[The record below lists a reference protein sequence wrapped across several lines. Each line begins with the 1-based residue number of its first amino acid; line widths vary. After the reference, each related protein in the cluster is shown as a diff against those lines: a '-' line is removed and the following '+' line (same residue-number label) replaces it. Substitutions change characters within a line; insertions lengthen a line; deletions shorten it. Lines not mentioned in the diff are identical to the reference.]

1 MFTLPTTRSGTV
13 KKIIHL
19 ADIHIRGSVTR
30 EQSRF
35 DEYNQVFDRLI
46 NFVNQLK
53 QEEKDST
60 IAIIC
65 GDIFHD
71 KGRLSAYSIF
81 LFNKLIG
88 GLAAN
93 IPTMIFIGNHC
104 NGVETSDTN
113 VIDVLNPLLESV
125 ENVYFMNQIGHYV
138 CNNVTFGF
146 MPIHEILYTGSNAG
160 LVNQEMKEFP
170 KPSDIPDSQIK
181 VACAHAFINRDF
193 KIDFFGNYDICML
206 GDIHTMHVYNS
217 DLIEQNIQMENIYQD
232 IYRIG
237 TFKKRNGKMAWAY
250 SGSLLQQNHG
260 ETILGHG
267 FITWDVENK
276 DDIKAHMFHI
286 KNDHGFVDLWKQE
299 NHWVLNINHP
309 SFSNNFIN
317 LNNFINYKYLPT
329 ILNIRYKNTNEE
341 SCQVVDQL
349 TTHLNNLGII
359 CKKIKGTCI
368 DNDYTHDIVETK
380 VDDNITFNDTNIWT
394 EYIQDCIKKTST
406 NIKHNFMDW
415 VDNPHQLLVNNKYVE
430 SFHITTFDKN
440 KKIQQCIDNYNASKN
455 IFHANS
461 KFQITCINFSYILC
475 YGEENFIDFDT
486 FNKKVTLIPGG
497 NAIGKTALLEIICI
511 SLFGEGFPSRKH
523 KSHSAA
529 IVSINR
535 PFAKRSHTNI
545 VFNLNDKKYQLIRK
559 YDVVD
564 SSKLNQKDVTLKDLE
579 TNIIVLRGKAT
590 VDKWI
595 DSNICDISAFL
606 TSTMITQG
614 FDFDFFDLKSQEQ
627 KQKIDDALCIKSS
640 TCFKDLLHQSSLV
653 YSSLKKE
660 LALVSSN
667 LYTDRT
673 NVDNKDYLKEINS
686 IKSSIETEKENIKNY
701 NQKLAGIDT
710 RLLEMGK
717 DKLEQEI
724 LNKEIKIKDYGN
736 ESTESV
742 LSKKS
747 VIEHELSLI
756 GNHYTDKSIEALAAD
771 LVKIPVHN
779 IPDLS
784 EDFINNEI
792 KRIKSII
799 NNNEF
804 IDIHENVLNEKHIYK
819 KSLENEIIIINQNYL
834 ECIQNLQK
842 HIQNKPEICSKS
854 IEDYHEYRKRIDKY
868 TEEYGSIQELPIVP
882 IPDCRVPSMT
892 HDDMCRYRKEINN
905 YLSKLSINNIEEL
918 DLLYNENKSQQLLE
932 KEKVLEK
939 TLSNLKKSLKKSLD
953 IKESNN
959 DKLLKHLENKINCSK
974 KVLKKDVNKLGK
986 QFIDYHPNTDLMIL
1000 ESGLQIINNY
1010 IDLEN
1015 KINNIQDLLQE
1026 YNNCEFNENCQAC
1039 MKNPMRIKRES
1050 YTNKLEEYKRSLDSI
1065 QEIMIRKYGSIIDM
1079 QSYNMAYKRKND
1091 YMEYIGLL
1099 DDYDQYIYTS
1109 KLERKW
1115 IKTNIDLENN
1125 LKDLKIFVE
1134 KTFQDIENVENELI
1148 VLKEDLNK
1156 EKYIIDS
1163 IQEFKNNYSNILSD
1177 LEWNETSIMLYNEY
1191 EQKRLKV
1198 ESLRNDWN
1206 NLLSE
1211 KESLD
1216 TELELIND
1224 WEEWKQT
1231 ESRFNE
1237 DITNVKGNLDDFK
1250 TKLNNCIQDLEEI
1263 NRVVENN
1270 KNIKYLFEL
1279 NEQLEKHYEIN
1290 KRMELEKSIN
1300 FIKLVQEKEKV
1311 DACSTCCKLRDE
1323 ELEIIRSMNNA
1334 IVGIDTYNRL
1344 LKSQTRMNELN
1355 ETLGSLQT
1363 EYNNFINV
1371 ENEYSKKVEERN
1383 TIHDL
1388 IQEYSDM
1395 IITFDKI
1402 RDILGNFKTWL
1413 FENKAIPLLCRKVNN
1428 FLDLLTV
1435 NSRPIRLECEFV
1447 NDDLT
1452 WYLIDDNLKIILN
1465 KASGF
1470 QKLAISFSMRL
1481 ALGKLGISGINSK
1494 QLFIDESFVY
1504 FDKNNLECI
1513 PEFLRAILSTYD
1525 QIFLV
1530 THLSCL
1536 KESCNAFINIHREN
1550 GISLVNID
1558 GDNKRFISNNNS
1570 KKKICDE

>member
-1 MFTLPTTRSGTV
+1 MANVYKLPCTRNNNVTQ
-13 KKIIHL
+13 IIHL
-19 ADIHIRGSVTR
+19 ADIHIRGSTSR
-30 EQSRF
+30 EMSRY
-35 DEYNQVFDRLI
+35 DEYISIVDKLLH
-46 NFVNQLK
+46 FVQNMDQNK
-53 QEEKDST
+53 RDST
-60 IAIIC
+60 ITLIA

-71 KGRLSAYSIF
+71 KGKLSAYSISIFNRLVHGLSEYMPTFIF
-81 LFNKLIG
+81 L
-88 GLAAN
+88 
-93 IPTMIFIGNHC
+93 GNHC
-104 NGVETSDTN
+104 NGVESSDTS
-113 VIDVLNPLLESV
+113 VVDVMTPLLENMNK
-125 ENVYFMNQIGHYV
+125 NVYFMKNAGHYI
-138 CNNVTFGF
+138 CDNVTFGF
-146 MPIHEILYTGSNAG
+146 IPITDILEKGCNSGMVIENITPFPNA
-160 LVNQEMKEFP
+160 
-170 KPSDIPDSQIK
+170 SDIPDNQIK
-181 VACAHAFINRDF
+181 VATAHAFIGRDF
-193 KIDFFGNYDICML
+193 NIDYFGDYDICLL
-206 GDIHTMHVYNS
+206 GDIHNMNVFDSHQI
-217 DLIEQNIQMENIYQD
+217 DKKIKMDEIEKD
-232 IYRIG
+232 VFHIG
-237 TFKKRNGKMAWAY
+237 SFNKIKDKMSWGY
-250 SGSLLQQNHG
+250 SGSLIQQNHG
-260 ETILGHG
+260 ESLLGHG
-267 FITWDVENK
+267 FIIWDIQKK
-276 DDIKAHMFHI
+276 DNIKAELYHI
-286 KNDHGFVDLWKQE
+286 KNDQGFADLINRDDEWFF
-299 NHWVLNINHP
+299 VVNHP
-309 SFSNNFIN
+309 AFTKEFIN
-317 LNNFINYKYLPT
+317 IKTFSKLNHLPRK
-329 ILNIRYKNTNEE
+329 LLIRFKNN
-341 SCQVVDQL
+341 
-349 TTHLNNLGII
+349 NNLNDQEDIQRLLNRYGIE
-359 CKKIKGTCI
+359 CIKLKTSPI
-368 DNDYTHDIVETK
+368 DVIDS
-380 VDDNITFNDTNIWT
+380 DNNELVSVSNDTESFNSSELWVS
-394 EYIQDCIKKTST
+394 YIQDCLPIKT
-406 NIKHNFMDW
+406 NINWKEW
-415 VDNPHQLLVNNKYVE
+415 IDNTDTSLLIDSKLHDKY
-430 SFHITTFDKN
+430 HINTFEKN
-440 KKIQQCIDNYNASKN
+440 KKLLQYIENYK
-455 IFHANS
+455 NS
-461 KFQITCINFSYILC
+461 KEDVKVNHAFKMKCINFSYILC
-475 YGEENFIDFDT
+475 YGEDCFIDFEN
-486 FNKKVTLIPGG
+486 FEKKVTLILG
-497 NAIGKTALLEIICI
+497 NNGIGKTALLETICI
-511 SLFGEGFPSRKH
+511 ALYGEGMPSRKH
-523 KSHSAA
+523 KSHSAS
-529 IVSINR
+529 IVSIN
-535 PFAKRSHTNI
+535 KKNNNRSFTKI
-545 VFNLNDKKYQLIRK
+545 VFEIDG
-559 YDVVD
+559 
-564 SSKLNQKDVTLKDLE
+564 KLYRLLRTFSIQDNNKLHTKDIILEDLSINQ
-579 TNIIVLRGKAT
+579 IILRGKAT

-673 NVDNKDYLKEINS
+673 NVDNKDHLKEINS
-686 IKSSIETEKENIKNY
+686 IKSSIENEKENIKNY

-756 GNHYTDKSIEALAAD
+756 GNHYTDKSIETLAAD

-792 KRIKSII
+792 KRVSSIV
-799 NNNEF
+799 NNEF
-804 IDIHENVLNEKHIYK
+804 IEIHENVLNEKNIYK

-892 HDDMCRYRKEINN
+892 YDDMCRYRKEINN

-918 DLLYNENKSQQLLE
+918 DLLYNKNKSQQLLE

-1050 YTNKLEEYKRSLDSI
+1050 YTNKLEEHKRSLDSI
-1065 QEIMIRKYGSIIDM
+1065 REIMIRKYGSIIDM

-1091 YMEYIGLL
+1091 YMEYIGLF

-1115 IKTNIDLENN
+1115 IKINIDLENN

-1177 LEWNETSIMLYNEY
+1177 LEWNETSILLYNEY

-1198 ESLRNDWN
+1198 ELLRNDWN

-1211 KESLD
+1211 KESWD
-1216 TELELIND
+1216 KELKLIND

-1231 ESRFNE
+1231 ESGFNE

-1323 ELEIIRSMNNA
+1323 ELEIIRAMNNA

-1344 LKSQTRMNELN
+1344 LESQTRMNELN

-1371 ENEYSKKVEERN
+1371 ENEYSKQVEERN

-1570 KKKICDE
+1570 KKKICD